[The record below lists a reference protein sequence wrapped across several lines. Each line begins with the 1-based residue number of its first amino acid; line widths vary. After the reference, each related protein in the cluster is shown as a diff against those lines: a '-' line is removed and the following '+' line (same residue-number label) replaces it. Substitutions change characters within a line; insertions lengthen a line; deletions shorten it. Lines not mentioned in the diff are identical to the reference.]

1 MALSLLSI
9 RVDDELKNTLAKRA
23 GGQNQTPSGLVRTV
37 IDHYLGLSEQELSGV
52 LQDVSATANT
62 LQKARAARDTLAS
75 AV

>member
-1 MALSLLSI
+1 MAKCMFTV
-9 RVDDELKNTLAKRA
+9 RVNETVKDGITDAAER
-23 GGQNQTPSGLVRTV
+23 QHQTPSGLVRTV